1 MRSDPNY
8 RQQMFSLIEAWRS
21 SGQPQQA
28 FCTEQGITYHRFG
41 YWHKRY
47 REHKQSASAAV
58 GSPAFIPLS
67 IAGPAINAAA
77 EIIYPD
83 GRRLLF
89 HQGVEA
95 TFLKALLS

>member
-1 MRSDPNY
+1 MRSDPYY

-21 SGQPQQA
+21 SGQPRQA
-28 FCTEQGITYHRFG
+28 FCKEQGITYHRFG

-47 REHKQSASAAV
+47 REHHKSTPAP
-58 GSPAFIPLS
+58 SPSFIP
-67 IAGPAINAAA
+67 IAVAAPANPAA

-89 HQGVEA
+89 HQEVEA